1 MYVHPVLRLVLLAM
15 TYLFY
20 VHNRLVLPYK
30 GGIVFWITHP
40 FSARNGKARLFGYD
54 LHFLPRVV
62 RGDGDCGWGLLR
74 EAKLQG
80 GAG

>member
-1 MYVHPVLRLVLLAM
+1 MVVKCRSKIEK
-15 TYLFY
+15 TYERILKY
-20 VHNRLVLPYK
+20 D
-30 GGIVFWITHP
+30 G
-40 FSARNGKARLFGYD
+40 LFGYD